1 MLLPRENTVAKENPS
16 PAEAPQHLV
25 QINRLIAAKQASLEP
40 DDGRLQVALAI
51 AATTN
56 LVTVDST
63 TTPFET
69 DPNDLFDRTF
79 NDQKVGLSD
88 DQMAVFKANLTVLLP
103 SIASDIDQIPEN
115 AALPIDKVAKFVK
128 LALLGQSNQ

>member
-16 PAEAPQHLV
+16 PTDVPQHLV

-56 LVTVDST
+56 LVTVDTT

-115 AALPIDKVAKFVK
+115 AALPIEKVARFVK
-128 LALLGQSNQ
+128 LALLGQ